1 MEGVDLEN
9 QGGSNLGLFTLS
21 NQQEVTGPRR
31 LLASGVRG
39 EIQAG
44 EGSVRAEKHQ

>member
-21 NQQEVTGPRR
+21 NQQEVIGPRIAGFRSQGERSR
-31 LLASGVRG
+31 LGKEV
-39 EIQAG
+39 
-44 EGSVRAEKHQ
+44 